1 MERRGAPVSAP
12 AIAEAPALR
21 LPGQHFVVALVFLA
35 LGSVGLIW
43 IAPELAAGLY
53 LSPHVVAV
61 THCFTLG
68 WLTTTIFGALY
79 QLLPVALGARIRWK
93 FLGYVSLWCYG
104 PGVALFVTGIAAQS
118 LMLRDAGIALITAGI
133 LCVIINVA
141 SSLWV
146 ATKRDEVWTAIAIAL
161 FFLSSTLVLG
171 MVLARNLHTGFLAAT
186 RVRVLG
192 VHMHVAMVGW
202 VLLMIVGISHRLL
215 PMFLLAHSASMRL
228 TRYAIG
234 LLVAGVL
241 TLAAGVLCGLAHL
254 PAAASAW
261 IAWAGLGMIEGGI
274 LCYLLQVRR
283 VFAARMRPKLD
294 AGLLHVPVSLSFL
307 AASALLGPFV
317 LHGGLALP
325 RLDIAYVMLG
335 LLGGLTLFAI
345 GQFYKI
351 VPFLIWIAR
360 YRHEMGRKR
369 VPALAE
375 LYSSNAAHH
384 GLVAFT
390 VAVSALVAGEA
401 FGSTLVLRAAA
412 CLFTFGVL
420 LFAGQM
426 VRVAFG
432 TPNHAAGTATSET
445 RAAVA
450 R

>member
-1 MERRGAPVSAP
+1 MSAP
-12 AIAEAPALR
+12 AILESPALR

-35 LGSVGLIW
+35 LGSAGLVW

-53 LSPHVVAV
+53 LSPHVTGV

-79 QLLPVALGARIRWK
+79 QLLPVALGARIRSK
-93 FLGYVSLWCYG
+93 SLGYVSLWCYA
-104 PGVALFVTGIAAQS
+104 PGVALFATGVAAQS
-118 LMLRDAGIALITAGI
+118 LMLRDAGIVLVTVGI
-133 LCVIINVA
+133 LCLIINVA
-141 SSLWV
+141 YSLRV
-146 ATKRDEVWTAIAIAL
+146 ATKRDEVWAAIAIAL
-161 FFLSSTLVLG
+161 FFLSSTLALG
-171 MVLARNLHTGFLAAT
+171 MVLARNLHTGFLAAA

-192 VHMHVAMVGW
+192 VHLHVAMIGW
-202 VLLMIVGISHRLL
+202 VLIMIVGISHRLL

-228 TRYAIG
+228 TRCAIG
-234 LLVAGVL
+234 LLAAGVL
-241 TLAAGVLCGLAHL
+241 TLVAGVLCGLAEL
-254 PAAASAW
+254 PAATSTA
-261 IAWAGLGMIEGGI
+261 IAWTGLAMIEGGI

-283 VFAARMRPKLD
+283 VFVARMRPKLD

-317 LHGGLALP
+317 LYGGVALP
-325 RLDIAYVMLG
+325 RLDIAYVTLG

-369 VPALAE
+369 VPALSE

-390 VAVSALVAGEA
+390 VAVAALVAGEA

-412 CLFTFGVL
+412 CLFSLGVL

-432 TPNHAAGTATSET
+432 SAKHASGAAGDVNAETTET